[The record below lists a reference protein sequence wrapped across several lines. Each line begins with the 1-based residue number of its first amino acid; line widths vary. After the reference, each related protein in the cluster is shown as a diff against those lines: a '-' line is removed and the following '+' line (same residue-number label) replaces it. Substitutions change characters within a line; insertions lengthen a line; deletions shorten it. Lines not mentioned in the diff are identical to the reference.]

1 MRFLC
6 IIVIFLSFTFQAKA
20 QETLTVK
27 YFGLAIHPFGDPTAH
42 LQPLKLDKKAR
53 FVFNA
58 GLFVGYEKY
67 LYKDI
72 FSVKVIQGITSD
84 CSFGFTNVTHLGLR
98 VLLMKTKKHRVHFG
112 IGPTL
117 IVRKSWNRFGDA
129 YTSSGFF
136 NEYNSQRL
144 GELQWKIIPY
154 GFEFEYDYSFS
165 DINQLSFSFTPG
177 IPATTISVGWKHW
190 FNWKDYNEPKI
201 YIPKKNKKK

>member
-1 MRFLC
+1 MRLLALL
-6 IIVIFLSFTFQAKA
+6 IVFFSLTFNAKA

-27 YFGLAIHPFGDPTAH
+27 FFGLAIHPFGDPTAN
-42 LQPLKLDKKAR
+42 LQPFKLDKKAR
-53 FVFNA
+53 FVLNA

-72 FSVKVIQGITSD
+72 FSVKIIQGITTD
-84 CSFGFTNVTHLGLR
+84 CSNGLASISHIGAR
-98 VLLMKTKKHRVHFG
+98 LLLFKTKKHRIHFG
-112 IGPTL
+112 IGPTF
-117 IVRKSWNRFGDA
+117 IVRESWNRFGDE

-136 NEYNSQRL
+136 NEYDSKKL
-144 GELQWKIIPY
+144 GELQWKLIPY

-177 IPATTISVGWKHW
+177 IPATTLSVGWKHW

-201 YIPKKNKKK
+201 FIPKKKK